1 MPNLLNLNCRDAT
14 ALMSQAQ
21 ERKLSLGER
30 LALRVHVL
38 ICSGCSN
45 FRRQMN
51 VLRDAARRFGRGD
64 TP

>member
-45 FRRQMN
+45 CRRQMN